1 MRLLNNAWNSVSEV
15 AIKCC
20 FKKVNFTQPEESIE
34 EQETEDTNNREIVKI
49 WERLQAG
56 GLIPKRYGFT
66 NHSTSDKGLITH
78 ETITESSILSKLT
91 VDEEEEEKEGDEDDK
106 RNFYRRSSTC
116 CPISNRC
123 TGTNQETRSLPQKQ

>member
-20 FKKVNFTQPEESIE
+20 FKKVNFTQPEESIK

-106 RNFYRRSSTC
+106 EISIEEVLPAVPS
-116 CPISNRC
+116 PIDALAPIRKLDHYNMY
-123 TGTNQETRSLPQKQ
+123 